1 MIPFSA
7 FIKSESSDLAPILRW
22 QVEGLAFGR
31 ALLFGFHTPAHPRLY
46 GETAIRRD
54 APMREEPY
62 GRIAA

>member
-31 ALLFGFHTPAHPRLY
+31 ARFPSAHPRLY